1 MTTENSF
8 HAAPVEPIGDADNAQ
23 NVTVEDLVAECA
35 AEIDEQTNVEADLMA
50 ADFSEEDAALDA
62 EKAGLAIGDET
73 AEELSAADVD
83 KNDLSGKSKQ
93 ELVDMFEALLETE
106 PVQTLRK
113 NVEAIKIAFYKLHR
127 AEVEAARKAYE
138 IEAGEEA
145 EFTPQVDAC
154 EVKLKDLFKQYRQRR
169 DEYISNIDNIKEEN
183 LKLKLEI
190 IDELKEL
197 VNSDETINNT
207 FAKFRELQQRWKEVG
222 LVPQQKVKDLWET
235 YNLHVENFYN
245 FIKINKELRDLD
257 LKKNYEQKMQLC
269 EQAEALITEPSI
281 VDAFHKLQK
290 LHDEWR
296 ETGPVANEYKE
307 TLWERFKSASSR
319 INKQH
324 QEYFDAIKQEQM
336 KNLELKSE
344 LCEKTEALV
353 DHPYSSRKE
362 WNKASERLI
371 EIQKIWRTIGFAPK
385 KDNTRIYERFRS
397 ACDRFFEA
405 KRKFYEGVK
414 SEMEHNLQL
423 KQEICEAAEA
433 LQGSEDWK
441 HATEELIALQAKWK
455 QVGTV
460 SRRYSDQVWKRFRAA
475 CDNFFERKA
484 QHFAGIENEHEA
496 NLQKKLALI
505 DEMHAAD
512 IKAGGY
518 DKIKEFQRRWSEI
531 GYVPIK
537 QKDAVQKKY
546 KEAVDA
552 MFGVLR
558 GSERDRSMNRFKE
571 RLENMKSS
579 SDKRMRS
586 ERERLYNKVRQM
598 EQDIALL
605 ENNIGFFSKS
615 KNADTMIAEI
625 RDKIAKA
632 KQELQLTIEKINLI
646 DSYHAEDGGK
656 RE

>member
-1 MTTENSF
+1 MTTKNSF
-8 HAAPVEPIGDADNAQ
+8 NAAPVEPIGDADNAL
-23 NVTVEDLVAECA
+23 NVTTVETAAECA
-35 AEIDEQTNVEADLMA
+35 EVDEQRNVEAAMA

-62 EKAGLAIGDET
+62 EKAGLAIGEET

-93 ELVDMFEALLETE
+93 ELVEMFESLLSSE

-113 NVEAIKIAFYKLHR
+113 SVEAIKIAFYKLHR
-127 AEVEAARKAYE
+127 AEVDAARKAF
-138 IEAGEEA
+138 EAEAAEGA
-145 EFTPQVDAC
+145 EFTPQVDAM
-154 EVKLKDLFKQYRQRR
+154 EVKLKDLFKEYRTRR
-169 DEYISNIDNIKEEN
+169 DEYIANLDSIKEEN
-183 LKLKLEI
+183 LKIKLSI
-190 IDELKEL
+190 IEELKEL
-197 VNSDETINNT
+197 VNSDETLNNT
-207 FAKFRELQQRWKEVG
+207 FAKFRELQQRWKETG

-281 VDAFHKLQK
+281 VEAFHKLQK

-307 TLWERFKSASSR
+307 ALWERFKAASSR

-324 QEYFDAIKQEQM
+324 QEYFDTIKQEQL

-353 DHPYSSRKE
+353 DQPYTSRKE

-385 KDNTRIYERFRS
+385 KDNTRIYDRFRS

-433 LQGSEDWK
+433 LQNSEDWK

-475 CDNFFERKA
+475 CDSFFERKA
-484 QHFAGIENEHEA
+484 QHFSSIENEHEA

-505 DEMHAAD
+505 EEMHAAD

-518 DKIKEFQRRWSEI
+518 DLIKSFQRRWSEI

-571 RLENMKSS
+571 RLQGMKSQ

-615 KNADTMIAEI
+615 KNADAMISEI

-632 KQELQLTIEKINLI
+632 KQELQLTIEKIHLI
-646 DSYHAEDGGK
+646 DSYNAEEGGK
-656 RE
+656 KE

>member
-23 NVTVEDLVAECA
+23 NVTIEDPAAECA

-93 ELVDMFEALLETE
+93 ELVDMFEALLESE

-113 NVEAIKIAFYKLHR
+113 SVEAIKIAFYKLHR
-127 AEVEAARKAYE
+127 AEVDAARKAYE
-138 IEAGEEA
+138 VEAGEEA

-169 DEYISNIDNIKEEN
+169 DEYIANIDNIKEEN
-183 LKLKLEI
+183 LKQKLEI

-324 QEYFDAIKQEQM
+324 QEYFDAIKQEQV

-344 LCEKTEALV
+344 LCDKTEALV

-385 KDNTRIYERFRS
+385 KDNTRIYERFRL

-475 CDNFFERKA
+475 CDSFFERKA

-615 KNADTMIAEI
+615 KNADAMIAEI

-646 DSYHAEDGGK
+646 DSYNAEEGGK

>member
-1 MTTENSF
+1 MTTKNSF
-8 HAAPVEPIGDADNAQ
+8 NAAPVEPIGDADNAL
-23 NVTVEDLVAECA
+23 NVTTVETAAECA
-35 AEIDEQTNVEADLMA
+35 EVDEQMNVEAAMA

-62 EKAGLAIGDET
+62 EKAGLAIGEET

-93 ELVDMFEALLETE
+93 ELVEMFESLLSSE

-113 NVEAIKIAFYKLHR
+113 SVEAIKIAFYKLHR
-127 AEVEAARKAYE
+127 AEVDAARKAFDA
-138 IEAGEEA
+138 EAAEGA
-145 EFTPQVDAC
+145 EFTPQVDAM
-154 EVKLKDLFKQYRQRR
+154 EVKLKDLFKEYRTRR
-169 DEYISNIDNIKEEN
+169 DEYIANLDSIKEEN
-183 LKLKLEI
+183 LKIKLSI
-190 IDELKEL
+190 IEELKEL
-197 VNSDETINNT
+197 VNSDETLNNT
-207 FAKFRELQQRWKEVG
+207 FAKFRELQQRWKETG

-281 VDAFHKLQK
+281 VEAFHKLQK

-307 TLWERFKSASSR
+307 ALWERFKAASSR

-324 QEYFDAIKQEQM
+324 QEYFDTIKQEQL

-353 DHPYSSRKE
+353 DQPYTSRKE

-385 KDNTRIYERFRS
+385 KDNTRIYDRFRS

-433 LQGSEDWK
+433 LQNSEDWK

-475 CDNFFERKA
+475 CDSFFERKA
-484 QHFAGIENEHEA
+484 QHFSSIENEHEA

-505 DEMHAAD
+505 EEMHAAD

-518 DKIKEFQRRWSEI
+518 DLIKSFQRRWSEI

-571 RLENMKSS
+571 RLQGMKSQ

-615 KNADTMIAEI
+615 KNADAMISEI

-632 KQELQLTIEKINLI
+632 KQELQLTIEKIHLI
-646 DSYHAEDGGK
+646 DSYNAEEGGK
-656 RE
+656 KE